1 MDEDG
6 TGLAAVTVV
15 TLPITLGAVVR
26 PGHLP
31 ITRLA
36 PPLVTRTL
44 RTMDD
49 HWLPY
54 SAAALASGAVA
65 LVLGTLSLPMSP
77 DDTALLQ
84 SAQVEGGRWIM
95 AAAAF
100 FFCAVGMG
108 LGLPTFVF
116 GMPRRGRR
124 FGYAGTTVLGVATLA
139 MAAYGALLVFFQA
152 LATNGIIDESEMV
165 LLGEDPGLRGFTV
178 VFVGSFYL
186 GEVLLAVGMLRART
200 VPRWVPALFLLHVAM
215 LPATDRVPQLAGV
228 GAIVVGV
235 AFMGVAVH
243 ANERFQLARVGR
255 EH

>member
-1 MDEDG
+1 
-6 TGLAAVTVV
+6 
-15 TLPITLGAVVR
+15 
-26 PGHLP
+26 
-31 ITRLA
+31 
-36 PPLVTRTL
+36 
-44 RTMDD
+44 
-49 HWLPY
+49 
-54 SAAALASGAVA
+54 
-65 LVLGTLSLPMSP
+65 
-77 DDTALLQ
+77 
-84 SAQVEGGRWIM
+84 
-95 AAAAF
+95 
-100 FFCAVGMG
+100 MG

-116 GMPRRGRR
+116 ALPRRGRR

-152 LATNGIIDESEMV
+152 LAANGIIDESEMV

-186 GEVLLAVGMLRART
+186 GEALLAVGMLRART
-200 VPRWVPALFLLHVAM
+200 VPRWVPVLFLAHVAM
-215 LPATDRVPQLAGV
+215 LPLTGRVPQLSAV

>member
-1 MDEDG
+1 M
-6 TGLAAVTVV
+6 TVV
-15 TLPITLGAVVR
+15 TLPISLGGVVR
-26 PGHLP
+26 PSHLP
-31 ITRLA
+31 ITHLA
-36 PPLVTRTL
+36 ARLVTSTL

-65 LVLGTLSLPMSP
+65 LVLGTLSLPMSS
-77 DDTALLQ
+77 DDMALLQ

-116 GMPRRGRR
+116 ALPRRGRR

-152 LATNGIIDESEMV
+152 LAASGIIDESEMV
-165 LLGEDPGLRGFTV
+165 LLGEDPGLRGFTI

-200 VPRWVPALFLLHVAM
+200 VPRWVPVLFLAHVAM
-215 LPATDRVPQLAGV
+215 LPLTGRVPQLSAV

-243 ANERFQLARVGR
+243 SNERFQLARVGR